1 MNVSAVRRPKP
12 VVLVSACATITHT
25 GCLAVSAYVS
35 MMLIWPSPN
44 AVDAVG
50 TIVQVANVVH
60 VVVFV
65 SMASGIVDMV
75 LCSSFHVG
83 PAFGGSRPVYVLS
96 LVVRRSS
103 VPRLRLD
110 S

>member
-1 MNVSAVRRPKP
+1 M
-12 VVLVSACATITHT
+12 
-25 GCLAVSAYVS
+25 
-35 MMLIWPSPN
+35 
-44 AVDAVG
+44 DAVG
-50 TIVQVANVVH
+50 SIVQVASVVH

-75 LCSSFHVG
+75 VCSTFHVG
-83 PAFGGSRPVYVLS
+83 PVFVGSHPVYVLS

-103 VPRLRLD
+103 VPRLRFD